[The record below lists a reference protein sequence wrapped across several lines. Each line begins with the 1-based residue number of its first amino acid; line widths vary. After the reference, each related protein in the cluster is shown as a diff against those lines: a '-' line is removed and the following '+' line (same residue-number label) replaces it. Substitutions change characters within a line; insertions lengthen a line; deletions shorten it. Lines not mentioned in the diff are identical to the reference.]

1 MNFQVKIAEFIGTTA
16 FIGRLPLAPGTWGS
30 AAALLVWYFITPCIE
45 SPLFLLITLALF
57 FVGVAVSDILIE
69 AWNED
74 DPSAIVIDE
83 WVGQWLA
90 LWLVP
95 HSITWGLMAAAST
108 HLQSRLR

>member
-1 MNFQVKIAEFIGTTA
+1 MNFQIKIAEIIGTAA

-30 AAALLVWYFITPCIE
+30 AAALLVWYFIAPCIE

-57 FVGVAVSDILIE
+57 FIGVVVSDILIE

-83 WVGQWLA
+83 WGGPVSYTL
-90 LWLVP
+90 LTLPTILLV
-95 HSITWGLMAAAST
+95 
-108 HLQSRLR
+108 